1 MKLKHLH
8 IIGIGILLCGLLG
21 FASCTNESFGP
32 LPEEEEEDN
41 DIYLTFHIAV
51 AGASTRADGTPKVSD
66 EVIKQLLVVIVSE
79 EKVEADGTN
88 SQTGAGGTTGT
99 DEQSGTDG
107 SGVSPAASKRWVIE
121 RSRLITNASIG
132 ILLYDGYTFKVKP
145 GCRKKIYLIANHQGL
160 TDYET
165 GQPLYFGDS
174 SFLPD
179 KDGKVPVEHFVFAL
193 KGTGTTGGTD
203 NTDGTDNTAGTG
215 TDGTTGTGTTDY
227 EYNLKTYGIPMTA
240 MYEFTVPDRKDLSG
254 DTDEYELGKLYVVRA
269 ATKYSFSFK
278 NTSAQREIK
287 VTGVDIEKVITDR
300 MFLMP
305 HVNKAADPD
314 DANKE
319 KKYWVVSPNETTGK
333 RYLSATGESS
343 EESNSN
349 LWSFVDREWI
359 DWMVKEAEKTQK
371 PVTQPKDYE
380 WLTDYNVPKPKTS
393 GSGEGASGSGEG
405 TPGSGEGTSN
415 EGTCSYRMNFTTPV
429 TVPAKVASTKP
440 TPVTATQSFY
450 LPESRSQKNTDD
462 PFGLQEYK
470 LTIHTCETFI
480 GSGTVSAYGRSET
493 VPNGGDGVT
502 RSYTHILPHL
512 ASLFRN
518 THVKVSITFNDY
530 ELDWQVDVEPYWEV
544 VLKPEFGLDDPDK
557 KTETSGGDSG
567 QTGGDSE

>member
-51 AGASTRADGTPKVSD
+51 AGASTRADGTPEASD

-99 DEQSGTDG
+99 DG
-107 SGVSPAASKRWVIE
+107 SGASPAASKRWVIE
-121 RSRLITNASIG
+121 RSRLIPNASIG
-132 ILLYDGYTFKVKP
+132 IPLYDGYIFKVKP

-227 EYNLKTYGIPMTA
+227 EYNLETYGIPMTA
-240 MYEFTVPDRKDLSG
+240 MYEFTVPDRKDLPG

-305 HVNKAADPD
+305 HVNKAEDPN

-319 KKYWVVSPNETTGK
+319 KYWVVSRNEGNSNFK
-333 RYLSATGESS
+333 KYLSATGESS

-349 LWSFVDREWI
+349 PWSFVNREWI
-359 DWMVKEAEKTQK
+359 DWMVEEAEKTQK
-371 PVTQPKDYE
+371 PATQPKDYE
-380 WLTDYNVPKPKTS
+380 WLTDYNVPEPKTS
-393 GSGEGASGSGEG
+393 GSGEGASGNGEG
-405 TPGSGEGTSN
+405 TSGSGEGTSN
-415 EGTCSYRMNFTTPV
+415 EGTCSYRMNFTNPV
-429 TVPAKVASTKP
+429 IVLVKATSAEP
-440 TPVTATQSFY
+440 TPVAAPNFY
-450 LPESRSQKNTDD
+450 LPESRSLKSSSTGESTSEEGTPSDAD
-462 PFGLQEYK
+462 LMLQEYK
-470 LTIHTCETFI
+470 LTIHTKETF
-480 GSGTVSAYGRSET
+480 S
-493 VPNGGDGVT
+493 PNGATDRET
-502 RSYTHILPHL
+502 SYTQVLPHL

-518 THVKVSITFNDY
+518 THVKVNITFNDY

-544 VLKPEFGLDDPDK
+544 KLDPIFGLDAPK
-557 KTETSGGDSG
+557 PEPPEQTGGDSG
-567 QTGGDSE
+567 QTGGNSE